1 MSQVKLIL
9 TQGVH
14 NLGES
19 GDLVTVKPGYARNYL
34 LPQGKAILATEGRVK
49 ELEHNR
55 RIVAEKA
62 AKELKDLNGARKRL
76 EGLKL
81 ETSARAGDEGK
92 LFGSITSANVAE
104 LLAAAGYEIDRR
116 RISVDSIKS
125 IGEHKVGVKLHR
137 DVTAEVTLIVKPEG
151 APLPDADEDFVDPD
165 DHPAPEDALDAAAAR
180 AADDD
185 DDD

>member
-9 TQGVH
+9 TEGVH

-34 LPQGKAILATEGRVK
+34 LPQGKAMLATDSRVK
-49 ELEHNR
+49 ELEHNQ

-62 AKELKDLNGARKRL
+62 AKELKDLNGAKKRL

-92 LFGSITSANVAE
+92 LFGSITNANIAE
-104 LLAAAGYEIDRR
+104 LLAAQGFEIDRR
-116 RISVDSIKS
+116 RISLDNIKS
-125 IGEHKVGVKLHR
+125 IGDHTVQVKLHR
-137 DVTAEVTLIVKPEG
+137 DVTAEVKLHVKPEG
-151 APLPDADEDFVDPD
+151 APPSEAETAFVDPD

-180 AADDD
+180 ALDDEE
-185 DDD
+185 

>member
-9 TQGVH
+9 TEGVH

-19 GDLVTVKPGYARNYL
+19 GDLVSVKPGYARNFL
-34 LPQGKAILATEGRVK
+34 LPQGKAILATESRVK
-49 ELEHNR
+49 ELEHNQ

-76 EGLKL
+76 ENLKL

-92 LFGSITSANVAE
+92 LFGSITTANVAT
-104 LLAAAGYEIDRR
+104 LLAAEGFDIDRR
-116 RISVDSIKS
+116 RITLEPIKS
-125 IGEHKVGVKLHR
+125 IGDHKVQVKLHR
-137 DVTAEVTLIVKPEG
+137 DVVAEVSLHVKPEG
-151 APLPDADEDFVDPD
+151 APAAETQDDVVDPD

-180 AADDD
+180 AAHPDEE
-185 DDD
+185 